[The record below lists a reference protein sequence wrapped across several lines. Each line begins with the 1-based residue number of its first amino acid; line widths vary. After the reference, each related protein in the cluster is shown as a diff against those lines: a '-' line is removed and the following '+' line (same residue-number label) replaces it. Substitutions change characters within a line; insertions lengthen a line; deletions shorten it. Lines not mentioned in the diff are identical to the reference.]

1 MGKDTVTNKTVTN
14 DTDRNNNNEKIK
26 RFLKKNAL
34 IIVLIL
40 LSAGAITANYYDK
53 NNSKTINVTVD
64 PKLAEKSVSS
74 GEQTQKIQIFVYN
87 SGTKAV
93 EAKEVSIPKQLNVI
107 EGDFINEIIKESPY
121 ITKEMKFQS
130 AYTLNVDDKNTTIIK
145 LNAQFEGLKADK
157 ILFDG
162 FSQAVTDTIM
172 KNFPNVQAVS
182 IQIDGEN
189 AVQ

>member
-64 PKLAEKSVSS
+64 PKLAE
-74 GEQTQKIQIFVYN
+74 
-87 SGTKAV
+87 
-93 EAKEVSIPKQLNVI
+93 
-107 EGDFINEIIKESPY
+107 
-121 ITKEMKFQS
+121 
-130 AYTLNVDDKNTTIIK
+130 
-145 LNAQFEGLKADK
+145 
-157 ILFDG
+157 
-162 FSQAVTDTIM
+162 
-172 KNFPNVQAVS
+172 
-182 IQIDGEN
+182 
-189 AVQ
+189 